1 MTKVTNRLHSP
12 QQLVKVNLNNIV
24 FCGEFASFY
33 IGGGLLGALLSS
45 LFTKRINNVVLV
57 MKVLVCGHSVASV
70 LLFLVLK
77 YRLSSVDSFYWEIL
91 VLIISGCTGFFVYTI
106 IPLGLDLGSSCSF
119 PNCTESSSNG
129 LLIINGQA
137 LGLVLTLL
145 MRALARRICYCPEE
159 EEKVVGMLQ
168 LHQFNPD
175 LSRRNGTFIDSKYTL
190 DDCPVNCL
198 YYDYTSE
205 FRDSSSMATSLWLT
219 K

>member
-1 MTKVTNRLHSP
+1 MSNKKLTNRCSLP
-12 QQLVKVNLNNIV
+12 LCLAQQLVKVNLNSIV

-45 LFTKRINNVVLV
+45 LFTKRIKNVVLV

-77 YRLSSVDSFYWEIL
+77 YQLPSVGPFYWEII
-91 VLIISGCTGFFVYTI
+91 VLINSGCTGFFVYTI

-129 LLIINGQA
+129 LLIISGQA

-145 MRALARRICYCPEE
+145 MRALAQRVCVEE
-159 EEKVVGMLQ
+159 EGKKVGMLG
-168 LHQFNPD
+168 LHDFDYQSNH
-175 LSRRNGTFIDSKYTL
+175 SSIDSNSQL
-190 DDCPVNCL
+190 DDCPANRVD
-198 YYDYTSE
+198 YDYTSE
-205 FRDSSSMATSLWLT
+205 SLSLSLSNDLI
-219 K
+219 

>member
-1 MTKVTNRLHSP
+1 M
-12 QQLVKVNLNNIV
+12 NLNNIV

-145 MRALARRICYCPEE
+145 MRALARRVCYCPEE
-159 EEKVVGMLQ
+159 QPKVGMLQ
-168 LHQFNPD
+168 LHQFD
-175 LSRRNGTFIDSKYTL
+175 LDNHLSNGNQTDIDPKYEL
-190 DDCPVNCL
+190 DNCPVNCL

-205 FRDSSSMATSLWLT
+205 FFGRNVVDELA

>member
-1 MTKVTNRLHSP
+1 MSLT
-12 QQLVKVNLNNIV
+12 NIV

-77 YRLSSVDSFYWEIL
+77 YQLVSVDPFYWEIL

-145 MRALARRICYCPEE
+145 MRALAQKICVCTDEGRKP
-159 EEKVVGMLQ
+159 GTLS
-168 LHQFNPD
+168 LHAFEDYRSN
-175 LSRRNGTFIDSKYTL
+175 NTFIGGL
-190 DDCPVNCL
+190 DDCPARCVD
-198 YYDYTSE
+198 YDYTSE
-205 FRDSSSMATSLWLT
+205 LLFFLKKHIKTIQT
-219 K
+219 N